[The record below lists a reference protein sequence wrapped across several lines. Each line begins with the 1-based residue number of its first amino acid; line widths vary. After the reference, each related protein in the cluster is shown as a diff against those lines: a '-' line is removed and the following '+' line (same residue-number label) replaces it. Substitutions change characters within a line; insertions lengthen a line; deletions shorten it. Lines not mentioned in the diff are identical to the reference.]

1 MKLNVVTG
9 LISIVMTKTGP
20 DSAKRRE
27 LKRRKVIHYH
37 STISICSTAIQR
49 LTQNWVWRKTG

>member
-20 DSAKRRE
+20 DSVKRR
-27 LKRRKVIHYH
+27 
-37 STISICSTAIQR
+37 A
-49 LTQNWVWRKTG
+49 KTEKSDTLSLYDKHL